1 MSLVED
7 RNQCN
12 SCILSS
18 NKYLL
23 NASALPLTSRNN
35 VVKKTEVDNV
45 LMEFMKKG
53 RKKMLEKSTCNS
65 RTSAVC
71 PQSKASLEGQERAL
85 RQNDYLSRGE
95 GSTF

>member
-12 SCILSS
+12 SFILSS

-45 LMEFMKKG
+45 LMEFMK
-53 RKKMLEKSTCNS
+53 E
-65 RTSAVC
+65 
-71 PQSKASLEGQERAL
+71 
-85 RQNDYLSRGE
+85 
-95 GSTF
+95 

>member
-12 SCILSS
+12 SCNLSS

-45 LMEFMKKG
+45 LMEFMKK
-53 RKKMLEKSTCNS
+53 
-65 RTSAVC
+65 
-71 PQSKASLEGQERAL
+71 
-85 RQNDYLSRGE
+85 
-95 GSTF
+95 